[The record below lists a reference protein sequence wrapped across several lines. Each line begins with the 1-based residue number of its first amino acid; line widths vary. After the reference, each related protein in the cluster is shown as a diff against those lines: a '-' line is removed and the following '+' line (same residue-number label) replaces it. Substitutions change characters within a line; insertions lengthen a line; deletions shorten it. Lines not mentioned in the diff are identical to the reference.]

1 MLFKYADTLD
11 LIYFFITNSMA
22 DFFKSE

>member
-11 LIYFFITNSMA
+11 LIYFFITKSMA